1 MVLGSSL
8 HVSDNMLV
16 ITIHEP
22 VTTEQRA
29 ALVRDIN
36 LLLEEHKP
44 AGLVLSVTAAAAAAT
59 AATVSVVLRVHR
71 HCTDNGLPMT
81 VATPP
86 AAARYLIKANQPTLP
101 VHTDTHDALQA
112 ARTLLRR

>member
-8 HVSDNMLV
+8 HVADNMLV

-22 VTTEQRA
+22 VTT
-29 ALVRDIN
+29 
-36 LLLEEHKP
+36 
-44 AGLVLSVTAAAAAAT
+44 AAAT

-112 ARTLLRR
+112 ARTLRRR